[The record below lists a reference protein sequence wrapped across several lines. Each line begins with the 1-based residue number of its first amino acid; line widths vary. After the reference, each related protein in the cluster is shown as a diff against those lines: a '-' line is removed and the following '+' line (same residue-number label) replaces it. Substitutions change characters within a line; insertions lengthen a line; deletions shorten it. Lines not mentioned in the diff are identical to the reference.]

1 MKFAIS
7 FWSLLIAGAAA
18 SNVLEL
24 VPDNWDEVI
33 GQGKPGLVE
42 LCVMLTAALATLA
55 DDIL

>member
-1 MKFAIS
+1 MKFAVS

-24 VPDNWDEVI
+24 NPDNWDETI

-42 LCVMLTAALATLA
+42 LCVLFNASNGRGLLT
-55 DDIL
+55 

>member
-1 MKFAIS
+1 MKFAVS

-24 VPDNWDEVI
+24 NPDNWDETI

-42 LCVMLTAALATLA
+42 LCVLFDASSDYGSLT
-55 DDIL
+55 